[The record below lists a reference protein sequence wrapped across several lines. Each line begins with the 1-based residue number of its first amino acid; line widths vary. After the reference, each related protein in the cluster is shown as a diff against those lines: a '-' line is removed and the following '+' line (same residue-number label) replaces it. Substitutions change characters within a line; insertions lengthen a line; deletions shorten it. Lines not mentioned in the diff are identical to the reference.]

1 MAAPIERIVDA
12 HVHLWDPARADWY
25 PYLAGQQQLDMG
37 DTSGMARHFDQ
48 DTYFEESKRWPI
60 EKFVHI
66 AAANSRFSI
75 EETLELDE
83 QARST
88 GHPDAI
94 IGGFLPGLPIG
105 ESIALLEAHLR
116 SPRFRGIRVMGG
128 STGTVPEPDVLGALR
143 DRDLVL
149 DLMAHTD
156 ELLDA
161 VAALAAGPEVT
172 VVVEH
177 AGWPRGD
184 SPAEFSLWQKGMAAL
199 ASLGERVSCKVSG
212 LAMPLGSMDVAAFEP
227 WVSYCLEVFGS
238 SRCMFASNF
247 PVDGMHGSFDELY
260 SLYDALTADAGVD
273 ERRDLFAGTAERVY
287 RC

>member
-1 MAAPIERIVDA
+1 MAVPIERIVDA

-25 PYLAGQQQLDMG
+25 PYLAGQQELDMG
-37 DTSGMARHFDQ
+37 DTSGMARYFDEEV
-48 DTYFEESKRWPI
+48 YFTESKSWPI

-66 AAANSRFSI
+66 AAATSRFSI

-83 QARST
+83 QAEVS

-94 IGGFLPGLPIG
+94 IGGLLPGTVADSV
-105 ESIALLEAHLR
+105 SILDAHMK
-116 SPRFRGIRVMGG
+116 SPRFRGVRVMGG
-128 STGTVPEPDVLGALR
+128 ATGTVPEPEVLAALKE
-143 DRDLVL
+143 RDLVF

-156 ELLDA
+156 ELLP
-161 VAALAAGPEVT
+161 AAARLSNGAELN

-177 AGWPRGD
+177 AGWPRTNSD
-184 SPAEFSLWQKGMAAL
+184 DEFALWKAGMSAL
-199 ASLGERVSCKVSG
+199 ASLGDRVNCKLSG
-212 LAMPLGSMDVAAFEP
+212 LAMPLGSMNVAAFEP
-227 WVSYCLEVFGS
+227 WVAYCLEIFGP

-260 SLYDALTADAGVD
+260 SLYDSLTADLGAD
-273 ERRDLFAGTAERVY
+273 DRRDLFAGTAERIY